1 MPSVGFSRRRWDGG
15 SAACGDVRTPPPL
28 LCPLSVIQ
36 SVRRKWISPARQTV
50 GGTLTLPVVQT
61 VGSTHPPGQ
70 TDDREVA
77 ILPVRQTIGRLL
89 SSQSGSPCGESPLS

>member
-36 SVRRKWISPARQTV
+36 SVRRKWIPPARQTV
-50 GGTLTLPVVQT
+50 GGTLILPVVQT
-61 VGSTHPPGQ
+61 VGVH
-70 TDDREVA
+70 

-89 SSQSGSPCGESPLS
+89 SSQSGSPCGESPLP

>member
-1 MPSVGFSRRRWDGG
+1 MPSVGFSRRRWGGG

-36 SVRRKWISPARQTV
+36 SVRRKWIPQARQTV

-77 ILPVRQTIGRLL
+77 ILLVRQSVWR
-89 SSQSGSPCGESPLS
+89 ESAFLIR